1 MEPVIGHLKAE
12 HRMSRNHLIGS
23 AGDAINAV
31 LAAVGYNFRLLLKWL
46 ALLCA
51 FIWILLASASCRS
64 SRLQAA

>member
-1 MEPVIGHLKAE
+1 MGRNYLGH
-12 HRMSRNHLIGS
+12 S

-51 FIWILLASASCRS
+51 VIRGLFVAGNPS
-64 SRLQAA
+64 SMPQPA